1 MSRFSVITK
10 PTTDLVMK
18 LYRGIHGKDMK
29 PEERRV
35 PAISA
40 SDRQSDAQQWAQSAD
55 RPNEDELGFSDG
67 IPHVW
72 ELEAQPRRP
81 VTFDDRFVTL
91 DQLNSKFDLTPME
104 QASLWARYAEV
115 ENDSPEYDIN
125 YLLKDPDFVDML
137 RQREIDI
144 VISPERLPYYQTESG
159 SRMPDNAVSTAQSYH
174 ILDDNI
180 ITNRRRVGKYM
191 VDDLGFYSP
200 ARRVVEIAEQDKGDA
215 GYWKMV
221 LGGLSKSNY
230 EKSNEVYR
238 PKNGISPK
246 KDADDIRL
254 FDWLDSVKG
263 PIRREDVLN
272 YIDDHRIDISQSAY
286 RGIAD
291 DLELE
296 DFRWSDWEADD
307 SDYML
312 DIINHRRDDIVDEV
326 SGGEEFYTDRFHK
339 WMSDTNRHMS
349 EERALEIGAEES
361 AIGDTKFFYEGQDLH
376 DFAEEVAQEDYYD
389 DPIMYTREDSTGY
402 EIFGNEGYGFHIYD
416 SHGGRIEEI
425 DTTWRMDD
433 ALRRAQAHAIENQA
447 FEFTDA
453 EEGGG
458 AKWLDWTLSEQART
472 PGEAPVN
479 LVIEWDNYPDTS
491 ARPGFK
497 NDHHFPPDH
506 YVAHSRGEHRYV
518 DGAWSFHIDEIQSDW
533 HHQGADSGY
542 IDPEGKRVFIGYHD
556 DTDWILRDPQGRVVK
571 DKRIYTS
578 PVNKDD
584 YYTEPQG
591 SGMGT
596 KQELIDYVNR
606 ISGSSPL
613 EDNALIV
620 GDDVE
625 IVEVSKIKDNP
636 VAPAPFVS
644 NWHEVMFKR
653 SVYDALINAPRGT
666 GSEQI
671 NRITWTTGQTQARRY
686 GRYAFH
692 KEVHIEK
699 VDDYRGTLKGED
711 VYRIATRTHSN
722 KFDDGEFAKTTEI
735 PKTIAEIKEDWGPAI
750 AKLAETVEGTEMFTD
765 VESGIAKGMSDIYD
779 QKIPQFAKKWL
790 KRYGVQ
796 IKKTRIEGKNF
807 EVTEHLGKYRV
818 HYSDPTGTR
827 FAEPRDFDN
836 ERQLKNYMEAAGN
849 IEVWYFDITP
859 EMREDILE
867 NGIPLTMSDDEDD
880 ERMVA

>member
-1 MSRFSVITK
+1 MSRFSVIGK
-10 PTTDLVMK
+10 PVADLVMK
-18 LYRGIHGKDMK
+18 LYRGINGKDMK
-29 PEERRV
+29 PEERRF

-40 SDRQSDAQQWAQSAD
+40 SSRHQEAHQWAQTAD
-55 RPNEDELGFSDG
+55 RPDEDEFGFTEAA
-67 IPHVW
+67 PHVW
-72 ELEAQPRRP
+72 ELEAQPRNP

-91 DQLNSKFDLTPME
+91 EQLQSKFDLNPIE
-104 QASLWARYAEV
+104 ELYLAERGLD
-115 ENDSPEYDIN
+115 EGEHDIN
-125 YLLKDPDFVDML
+125 LLLKDPSFVDML

-144 VISPERLPYYQTESG
+144 VISPERLPG
-159 SRMPDNAVSTAQSYH
+159 SDLYKPDTAMTTSESYH
-174 ILDDNI
+174 ILDDSI

-191 VDDLGFYSP
+191 VDELGFYSP

-221 LGGLSKSNY
+221 LGGLDKSNY

-246 KDADDIRL
+246 KDADEIGL

-263 PIRREDVLN
+263 PIRRADVLN

-286 RGIAD
+286 RGRAEEV
-291 DLELE
+291 ELD
-296 DFRWSDWEADD
+296 DFRWSDWE
-307 SDYML
+307 
-312 DIINHRRDDIVDEV
+312 VDEGDWMFDQV
-326 SGGEEFYTDRFHK
+326 NFHHDNIANDISSGDEWWIEHFHK
-339 WMSDTNRHMS
+339 WMSDSNRHMS
-349 EERALEIGAEES
+349 EERALEIGAEDAEL
-361 AIGDTKFFYEGQDLH
+361 GDTKFFYEQQDLEE
-376 DFAEEVAQEDYYD
+376 FADERAQAEYYD
-389 DPIMYTREDSTGY
+389 NPIRYTREDSTGY
-402 EIFGNEGYGFHIYD
+402 EIFGNEDIGFTLYD
-416 SHGGRIEEI
+416 GRGERVDGWEH
-425 DTTWRMDD
+425 WRFND
-433 ALRRAQAHAIENQA
+433 ALQAAQLHAIENDA
-447 FEFTDA
+447 FDPVFAEA

-458 AKWLDWTLSEQART
+458 AKWLNWTLSEQARF

-491 ARPGFK
+491 AIPGFK
-497 NDHHFPPDH
+497 HDHHFPPDH

-556 DTDWILRDPQGRVVK
+556 DTGWILRDPQGRVVK
-571 DKRIYTS
+571 DERIYTS
-578 PVNKDD
+578 PVSDND
-584 YYTEPQG
+584 YYTEPKG
-591 SGMGT
+591 SGVGT

-606 ISGSSPL
+606 MSGSSPL

-625 IVEVSKIKDNP
+625 IVEVRKIKDNP

-644 NWHEVMFKR
+644 NWHEMMFKR
-653 SVYDALINAPRGT
+653 SIYDALINAPRGAK
-666 GSEQI
+666 SELI
-671 NRITWTTGQTQARRY
+671 SRVTWTTGETQARRY

-699 VDDYRGTLKGED
+699 VDDYRGTLKGEN

-722 KFDDGEFAKTTEI
+722 NFDDGEFAKTTQT

-750 AKLAETVEGTEMFTD
+750 AKLAETVEGSEVFTD

-790 KRYGVQ
+790 KRYGVE
-796 IKKTRIEGKNF
+796 IKKTRIEAKNF
-807 EVTEHLGKYRV
+807 EVIEQDGKFRV
-818 HYSDPTGTR
+818 RYTSNDGTR
-827 FAEPRDFDN
+827 FAEPREFDT
-836 ERQLKNYMEAAGN
+836 EQQVRNYMEAAGN

-859 EMREDILE
+859 EMRDDILE
-867 NGIPLTMSDDEDD
+867 NGIPLTMSDDQDD